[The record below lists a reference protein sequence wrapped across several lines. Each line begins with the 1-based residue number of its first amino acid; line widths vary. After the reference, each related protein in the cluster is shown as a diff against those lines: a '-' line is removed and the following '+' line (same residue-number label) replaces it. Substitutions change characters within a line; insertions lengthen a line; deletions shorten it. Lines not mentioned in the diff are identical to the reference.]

1 MLPNQKRLTT
11 TLFKD
16 TIDGGMTYHSSLFI
30 LKLLKTIGPSRFSVS
45 VPKKVAKSAVE
56 RNKIRRRVYSA
67 IRILYPKI
75 KEGFYG
81 VFISKDSI
89 KKASFIEISSI
100 LEQSFVKLGLLK

>member
-67 IRILYPKI
+67 IRILYPNI
-75 KEGFYG
+75 KESHSYAGSHERIRAG
-81 VFISKDSI
+81 NK
-89 KKASFIEISSI
+89 SFEADDERRPSGSS
-100 LEQSFVKLGLLK
+100 S